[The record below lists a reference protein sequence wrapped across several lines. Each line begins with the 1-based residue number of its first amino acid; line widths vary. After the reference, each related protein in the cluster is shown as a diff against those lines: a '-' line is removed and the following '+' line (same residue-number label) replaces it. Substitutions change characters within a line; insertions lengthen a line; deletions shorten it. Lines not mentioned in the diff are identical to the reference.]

1 LPARLKQPGSDQ
13 GACVSNCTHLDCLS
27 VKQIASERCRI
38 CQERIGYERN
48 YYSESWSFVHED
60 CLREEL
66 AIKTSVKTE
75 SIVFLTTDEVANLF
89 RSTTATI
96 TQWVSQKRIPYRKV
110 NGKTLFLLEEILH
123 WTVPDKSKKQNREP
137 GLREAN

>member
-1 LPARLKQPGSDQ
+1 MPARLKQPGSDQ
-13 GACVSNCTHLDCLS
+13 GACVSHCTHLDCLS
-27 VKQIASERCRI
+27 VKQIAFERCRI

-48 YYSESWSFVHED
+48 YYSESRSFVHED

-66 AIKTSVKTE
+66 AIQTSVKTE